1 MRVLTSKIAVLW
13 TPPAQDRFI
22 CDRNKIGVAGE
33 RKPGTEGEEG
43 LEGVV
48 GMAKA
53 WETCSSTLLKSW
65 EMWRVRNTEMACGRR
80 GVRAGAD
87 L

>member
-1 MRVLTSKIAVLW
+1 MRVLTSKIGVLW

-53 WETCSSTLLKSW
+53 WETLQFHLV
-65 EMWRVRNTEMACGRR
+65 EVMGNVEGQEY
-80 GVRAGAD
+80 
-87 L
+87 